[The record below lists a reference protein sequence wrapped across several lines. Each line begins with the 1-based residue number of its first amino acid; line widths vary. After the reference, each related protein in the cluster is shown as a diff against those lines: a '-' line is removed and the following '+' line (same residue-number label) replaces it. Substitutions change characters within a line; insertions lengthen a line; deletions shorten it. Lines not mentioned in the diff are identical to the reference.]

1 MSDLNALT
9 LTLVFYERELTRI
22 GFIADVA
29 SDPTRAEY
37 GQHLTRE
44 ELDALVALPADE
56 RALVADWLT
65 GHGMTVLDTPLT
77 GRQLMFVRAT
87 IAQVEA
93 AFGAETLRWLNRN
106 GDNRGARIASAMPR
120 RLAGYVQKVGGLP
133 GEQGQVD
140 LERLML
146 ETESPL
152 VNMQSSQ
159 TTKTPDCK
167 TDEAGKIEVENGIKV
182 KNDLEVKRDLEI
194 EHSVER
200 ENRIEVEEIKTDDL
214 EVDEVVAKPSD
225 LGGVTPDDIKEIYN
239 FPDAADANGSG
250 ETVALM
256 MLGGHLDERDLHTFW
271 RVHGIQPPEVEIVDV
286 GFIRQRD
293 SHPLHMLEAGMTV
306 EWAGAM
312 ARGAK
317 LVIYRIDPTVMGD
330 PWSAFLLAVVN
341 DQRHRPT
348 IACTSWITPERRY
361 YTQHGH
367 STVTGL
373 LNQAAALGITV
384 VSAAGDWGPFDGIPR
399 TIKDGRYV
407 SDAAWCHGV
416 FPAVEEQ
423 VLAVGGTMITH
434 RQPLTEIAWSGPPP
448 PGMSKTLHF
457 ERIAG
462 SGGFS
467 EDVPIPDWQR
477 PLMHGWYSRGAGT
490 PAVVPYGRGFP
501 DVALMAAGA
510 TIQRGACEPLTSQG
524 YQAFIGGKWIDY
536 AGGTSVA
543 APIWAAIIAL
553 ANGARRA
560 AGLSRLGFVNPLL
573 YKLRDAQPAP
583 FREITA
589 GAADVAMTVVN
600 AHGRAVTYH
609 LPGYECRSGWDPVT
623 GLGVPHVANL
633 IQLVCSAS
641 IVRGEKAIE

>member
-1 MSDLNALT
+1 MSDLNVLT

-29 SDPTRAEY
+29 SDPSRTEY

-133 GEQGQVD
+133 GEQGQID

-152 VNMQSSQ
+152 VNVQSSQ
-159 TTKTPDCK
+159 K
-167 TDEAGKIEVENGIKV
+167 AENSIDV
-182 KNDLEVKRDLEI
+182 AD
-194 EHSVER
+194 
-200 ENRIEVEEIKTDDL
+200 IKTDDL
-214 EVDEVVAKPSD
+214 EADAVVAKPSD
-225 LGGVTPDDIKEIYN
+225 LGGVTPADIKEIYN

-250 ETVALM
+250 ETIALM
-256 MLGGHLDERDLHTFW
+256 MLGGHLDRRDLHTFW
-271 RVHGIQPPEVEIVDV
+271 RAHGIEPPEVEIVDV
-286 GFIRQRD
+286 GFVRQHD
-293 SHPLHMLEAGMTV
+293 THPLHMLEAGMTV

-317 LVIYRIDPTVMGD
+317 LVVYRIDPTVMGD
-330 PWSAFLLAVVN
+330 PWAAFLLAVIN
-341 DQRHRPT
+341 DKLHRPT

-423 VLAVGGTMITH
+423 VLAVGGTMIMH
-434 RQPLTEIAWSGPPP
+434 RHPLTEIAWSGPPP
-448 PGMSKTLHF
+448 PGMNKTLHF

-477 PLMHGWYSRGAGT
+477 PSMHGWYSRGAGT

-553 ANGARRA
+553 ANKARRA
-560 AGLSRLGFVNPLL
+560 VGLSRLGFVNPLL

-633 IQLVCSAS
+633 IQLVSS
-641 IVRGEKAIE
+641 VGIVRGEQTIE